1 LLTSFVGKVMFEI
14 VGGVDLPIRV
24 SLTSGADMLSVFSNI
39 EGANWWSCF
48 FYLLISYRMVDQLA
62 QILVY

>member
-1 LLTSFVGKVMFEI
+1 MSEV

-24 SLTSGADMLSVFSNI
+24 SLTSGADMLGVFSNI
-39 EGANWWSCF
+39 EGANWWSSL